1 MSGDGGLTQ
10 SVPRAPWSGWGLH
23 PALWRLL
30 RLQWGARWRSMR
42 RQMRTVR
49 GVVYSVLMLVVF
61 GLMLV
66 PSAIVAWQSPPV
78 DPGVPRALLPPAM
91 LALFLMTLLTG
102 GIDTGVHFQPAE
114 VDLLFP
120 GPFSRRQLLLYRIV
134 NMTVGLVLGSVFF
147 SFMALRWS
155 SLWLAGYL
163 GVCLSLWLLTLLQML
178 LGVLVS
184 VLAEATFA
192 RLRWGLVLGVGLIL
206 AAVAALVWP
215 VGEEFDLLSGLQQLG
230 QTPWS
235 GVLFGPF
242 TVLARLF
249 TAQSAGELLLWLAAS
264 LGINLAVVGLILL
277 CDSHYLEHSIAA
289 SQRMQARLQSARK
302 GQALTAGV
310 KPRGRLRAPRFPRLA
325 GAGPIAWRQL
335 TMALRNAH
343 FALLLVGLL
352 AGVATLPLLLSRKGP
367 TGFALLAPA
376 ISMLVF
382 LLPQL
387 LQYDFRSDLER
398 MDVLKSHPFAPWGV
412 VLGQLATPVLLSTIL
427 AWVLLGGLWLAGL
440 LSAPYL
446 AVGLVLAP
454 AANLFLYCSE
464 NLMFLLFPYTPTTG
478 GVGDIHMVGRNMLLA
493 LSKLAALVAGLGIAS
508 GIGWLTWLLTG
519 EELIAFL
526 LGTLGALVLLS
537 GLLILLMVLVYDRI
551 DVNRFRSS

>member
-1 MSGDGGLTQ
+1 MSADGGLTP
-10 SVPRAPWSGWGLH
+10 SVSPSGWSGWGLH

-49 GVVYSVLMLVVF
+49 GAVYSLLMLLVF
-61 GLMLV
+61 GLMLI
-66 PSAIVAWQSPPV
+66 PSVISAWQSPPV

-102 GIDTGVHFQPAE
+102 GIDAGVHFQPAE

-155 SLWLAGYL
+155 SHWVAGYL
-163 GVCLSLWLLTLLQML
+163 GVCLSLWLLSLLQML

-192 RLRWGLVLGVGLIL
+192 RLRWGLVLAVGLIL
-206 AAVAALVWP
+206 AAVAALAWP

-230 QTPWS
+230 ETSWS

-249 TAQSAGELLLWLAAS
+249 TAQSTGELLFWLAAS
-264 LGINLAVVGLILL
+264 LGINLAVLGLILV
-277 CDSHYLEHSIAA
+277 CDAHYLEHSIAA

-343 FALLLVGLL
+343 FALLLVGLI
-352 AGVATLPLLLSRKGP
+352 AAVMTLPLLLSRKNPG
-367 TGFALLAPA
+367 GIALLAPS

-412 VLGQLATPVLLSTIL
+412 VLGQLTTPVLLATFL
-427 AWVLLGGLWLAGL
+427 AWLLLVGLWLSGL

-464 NLMFLLFPYTPTTG
+464 NLMFLLFPYTPANG

-508 GIGWLTWLLTG
+508 GIGWLTWMLTG

-526 LGTLGALVLLS
+526 LGTLGALLLLS